1 MPLKLSEIK
10 ALPRGQQRPHL
21 REYVSATCLH
31 HEYEIK
37 RTSGKTW
44 AAWRDS
50 LTMTKLERLAGWIN
64 DMRNDDRPN
73 LSRADIE
80 AIHNETS
87 DPLGQPNTQTTAPK
101 ETQETNK
108 VTDAQANVINT
119 ILDGFNLPKIET
131 LMDSVDKVKDLSL
144 IHI

>member
-21 REYVSATCLH
+21 REYVSATCQH
-31 HEYEIK
+31 HEHEIK
-37 RTSGKTW
+37 RSSGKTW

-64 DMRNDDRPN
+64 DMRNGDRPN

-80 AIHNETS
+80 
-87 DPLGQPNTQTTAPK
+87 
-101 ETQETNK
+101 
-108 VTDAQANVINT
+108 
-119 ILDGFNLPKIET
+119 
-131 LMDSVDKVKDLSL
+131 
-144 IHI
+144 